1 MNGTKWIC
9 SLMLGGALIVAGCES
24 KEETPSGAAAPVP
37 EASEAAS
44 DASQA
49 KTEDASERAKSAA
62 EKAGDSAV
70 KQAENA
76 SDAMKKNADAA
87 AESVAADPKMAEY
100 SKQIEQVKTYIVEKK
115 WDLAESTLKTLETNK
130 ASLSPALQTQVA
142 NTRTMLDAAK
152 KGLGATSVPAIP
164 KL

>member
-1 MNGTKWIC
+1 MDGTKWIC
-9 SLMLGGALIVAGCES
+9 SLMLGGALALAGCES

-37 EASEAAS
+37 EASEAAAE
-44 DASQA
+44 AS
-49 KTEDASERAKSAA
+49 KDSTENASERAKSAA
-62 EKAGDSAV
+62 EKAGDSAA

-87 AESVAADPKMAEY
+87 AESVASDPKMAEY

-115 WDLAESTLKTLETNK
+115 WDLADSTLKTLEANK

-152 KGLGATSVPAIP
+152 KGLGATTLPAIP